1 MRPSSYLQRRDQL
14 TTYFDQT
21 AAAAW
26 QALTSNAPVSR
37 VRATVRAGRDD
48 MRSTLLDWL
57 PADLTGKTLLDA
69 GCGTGALAVD
79 AARRGASVI
88 AIDVA
93 SNLVNVARE
102 RAAEEEFSGEIDFR
116 VGDMLADAPAK
127 VDHIVAMD
135 SLIHYAAVDVHK
147 VVAEFAGRARSS
159 VHFTAAPWTM
169 SLAMMHFVGRQLAR
183 SSSNRAPA
191 IEPVRI
197 GRLMDHL
204 DASLADEGWVIGRSE
219 RIKSGFYISHALE
232 LIHR

>member
-1 MRPSSYLQRRDQL
+1 MRPSSYLQRRDQI
-14 TTYFDQT
+14 TTYFDET

-37 VRATVRAGRDD
+37 VRATVRAGRDE
-48 MRSTLLDWL
+48 MRATLLDWL
-57 PADLTGKTLLDA
+57 PDDLSGKTLLDA

-102 RAAEEEFSGEIDFR
+102 RAAEETFSGEIDFR
-116 VGDMLADAPAK
+116 VGDMLADAPAS

-159 VHFTAAPWTM
+159 VLFTAAPWTP
-169 SLAMMHFVGRQLAR
+169 SLALMHFVGRHLAR
-183 SSSNRAPA
+183 NSNRAPA

-197 GRLMDHL
+197 PRLIEHL
-204 DASLADEGWVIGRSE
+204 DESLSADGWATGRTE
-219 RIKSGFYISHALE
+219 RIKSGFYISQAVE
-232 LIHR
+232 LTNT